1 MKKRENNFFLNL
13 GQFVSNL
20 IVLERSQRASEKIK
34 TDQHED
40 EGWKTVTHVRI
51 LSATRYDFEYT
62 DSIYTVLILMWV
74 SF

>member
-40 EGWKTVTHVRI
+40 EGWKTVTHVCLQHGMISNILIQSI
-51 LSATRYDFEYT
+51 LS
-62 DSIYTVLILMWV
+62 
-74 SF
+74 